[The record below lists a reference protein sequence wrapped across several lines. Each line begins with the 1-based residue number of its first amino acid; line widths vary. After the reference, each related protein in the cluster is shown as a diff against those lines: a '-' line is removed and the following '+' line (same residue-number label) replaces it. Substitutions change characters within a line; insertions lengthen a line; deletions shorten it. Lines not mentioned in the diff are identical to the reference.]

1 MTSTQVP
8 NKTLNWELHFCFLIT
23 TQGESMRLLT
33 LPQIKELTQLST
45 AGIYRLMSQGKFPK
59 QIKIAER
66 SSHWIESEIMDFIT
80 EKMEERS

>member
-1 MTSTQVP
+1 
-8 NKTLNWELHFCFLIT
+8 
-23 TQGESMRLLT
+23 MRLLT

-66 SSHWIESEIMDFIT
+66 SSRWIESEIMDFIT
-80 EKMEERS
+80 EKMNERN

>member
-1 MTSTQVP
+1 
-8 NKTLNWELHFCFLIT
+8 
-23 TQGESMRLLT
+23 MRLLT

-66 SSHWIESEIMDFIT
+66 SSRWIESEIIDFIT
-80 EKMEERS
+80 EKMNERN